1 MIAMV
6 CSYSH
11 MTASIIFATSRL
23 TEFDILYNL
32 NQSKFKQSN
41 VTWSVCVE
49 QQNVML
55 SVVL

>member
-6 CSYSH
+6 CSYFN

-32 NQSKFKQSN
+32 NQSKSKQLHVS
-41 VTWSVCVE
+41 WSVCVE

-55 SVVL
+55 PIIL